1 MAEKTVLFVCTG
13 NTCRSPMA
21 EALFR
26 HEWKER
32 GAAVKLE
39 AASAGLA
46 APAGEGASAHVRTV
60 MEEAGLGV
68 GAHRATLLD
77 RELAGRACLILVM
90 TRQHRRW
97 LLQRFPDL
105 ADKTHLLNELAGL
118 TETPEVADPYGGT
131 LEDYRRTFEEIRR
144 AVTGLA
150 AQLERSVLDD
160 EDRIG
165 Q

>member
-1 MAEKTVLFVCTG
+1 MAKKIILFVCTG

-26 HEWKER
+26 QEWQQR
-32 GAAVKLE
+32 TASAQLE
-39 AASAGLA
+39 PASAGLA
-46 APAGEGASAHVRTV
+46 ALAGEEASAHARTV
-60 MEEAGLGV
+60 LEEAGIE
-68 GAHRATLLD
+68 AADHRSTMLD
-77 RELAGRACLILVM
+77 EELARSAFLILVM
-90 TRQHRRW
+90 TRQHRRQ
-97 LLQRFPDL
+97 LLQRFPEL
-105 ADKTHLLNELAGL
+105 AEKVFLLNELAGL

-150 AQLERSVLDD
+150 AHLERSISDD
-160 EDRIG
+160 KNSIG